1 VNSARFQDEFL
12 ESIAVAFRKR
22 ASSIRHRASRMEL
35 SKVYE
40 LVDREKVERL
50 EIDLLSV
57 GKTSLRLHAWPDRLI
72 WLDARRPTKK
82 GWTWSWTYEGRLLA
96 STVDVIA
103 SMELSLDLL
112 AGMETSRTGELDQ
125 LWVRLLAR
133 GPREAL

>member
-1 VNSARFQDEFL
+1 
-12 ESIAVAFRKR
+12 
-22 ASSIRHRASRMEL
+22 MEL